1 MARGKFIT
9 IEGGEGTGK
18 STQAQLLAEKLERT
32 GRGVMVTREP
42 GGSERAEHIREFLL
56 SDEAKDIGAFAEA
69 ILFSAARDDHLETA
83 IKPTLKAGKWV
94 VCDRFA
100 DSTRAYQGAG
110 ALDDDLIEALERI
123 VVGQTVPDLTLIIDL
138 PAEEGLKRARQRAKE
153 SGAPTDGFEARAIT
167 FHDRLRQAFL
177 EIAAAEPDR
186 CALIDGSRDQEGV
199 AEAIW
204 NAVETRLAP

>member
-1 MARGKFIT
+1 M
-9 IEGGEGTGK
+9 
-18 STQAQLLAEKLERT
+18 
-32 GRGVMVTREP
+32 
-42 GGSERAEHIREFLL
+42 
-56 SDEAKDIGAFAEA
+56 
-69 ILFSAARDDHLETA
+69 
-83 IKPTLKAGKWV
+83 
-94 VCDRFA
+94 
-100 DSTRAYQGAG
+100 
-110 ALDDDLIEALERI
+110 
-123 VVGQTVPDLTLIIDL
+123 PDLTLIIDL

>member
-1 MARGKFIT
+1 MASGKFIT

-18 STQAQLLAEKLERT
+18 STQARLLAEKLEQN
-32 GRGVMVTREP
+32 GLSVLNTREP
-42 GGSERAEHIREFLL
+42 GGSERAEHIREFML
-56 SDEAKDIGAFAEA
+56 SEKAEDIGVLAEA

-83 IKPTLKAGKWV
+83 IKPALKAGKWV

-100 DSTRAYQGAG
+100 DSMRAYQGAG

-138 PAEEGLKRARQRAKE
+138 SAEEGLKRARERAKV

-167 FHDRLRQAFL
+167 FHERLQQAFL

-186 CALIDGSRDQEGV
+186 CMLIDGSRDQEGV
-199 AEAIW
+199 AQTIW
-204 NAVETRLAP
+204 NVVETRLAP